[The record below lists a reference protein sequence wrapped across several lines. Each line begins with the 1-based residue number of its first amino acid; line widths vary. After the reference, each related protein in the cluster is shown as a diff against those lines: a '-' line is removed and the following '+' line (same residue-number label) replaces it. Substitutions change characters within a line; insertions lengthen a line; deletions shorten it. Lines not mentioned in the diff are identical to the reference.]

1 MNDLQKYL
9 DNNLMDVKFSNDE
22 EIISED
28 VEKVLAESIIF
39 MRQRKGLT
47 QEDLSRIT
55 GIQQS
60 SISKI
65 ENCNGNPSLKKLKKI
80 AKGLKCKLVI
90 RME

>member
-1 MNDLQKYL
+1 MNDLQRYL

-22 EIISED
+22 ENINED
-28 VEKVLAESIIF
+28 VEKELADSIIF
-39 MRQRKGLT
+39 MRQKKGLT

-65 ENCNGNPSLKKLKKI
+65 ENCNGNPSLKKLIKI
-80 AKGLKCKLVI
+80 AKGLNCKLII

>member
-1 MNDLQKYL
+1 MNDLQEYL
-9 DNNLMDVKFSNDE
+9 DNNLMDVKFSNDD
-22 EIISED
+22 EIINED
-28 VEKVLAESIIF
+28 VEKTLAESIIF
-39 MRQRKGLT
+39 MRQKKCLT
-47 QEDLSRIT
+47 QEDLSKIT

-80 AKGLKCKLVI
+80 AEGLECKLII

>member
-9 DNNLMDVKFSNDE
+9 DNNLMDVKFSSDD
-22 EIISED
+22 EIINED

-39 MRQRKGLT
+39 MRQKKCLT
-47 QEDLSRIT
+47 QEDLSKIT

-80 AKGLKCKLVI
+80 AKGLECKLII

>member
-1 MNDLQKYL
+1 MNDLQEYL
-9 DNNLMDVKFSNDE
+9 DNNLMDVKFSNDD
-22 EIISED
+22 EIINED
-28 VEKVLAESIIF
+28 VEKALAESIIF
-39 MRQRKGLT
+39 MRQKKCLT

-80 AKGLKCKLVI
+80 AKGLECKLII

>member
-1 MNDLQKYL
+1 MNDLQRYL
-9 DNNLMDVKFSNDE
+9 DNNLMDVKFSNDDE
-22 EIISED
+22 NINED
-28 VEKVLAESIIF
+28 VEKELADSIIF
-39 MRQRKGLT
+39 MRQKKGLT
-47 QEDLSRIT
+47 QEDLSKIT

-80 AKGLKCKLVI
+80 AKGLNCKLVI